1 MAVCRRPRKGNGRS
15 PRGSKTATVRL
26 TMVEGFLVH
35 HNAHNTRA
43 KLRTSIVDL
52 RHESCGKSAFWA
64 SAKRGFDSS
73 AEQRK
78 FAVHNELSW
87 PHLVLSLASARHFV
101 LTIERLAPHPRT
113 PSPSG
118 RLHLQ
123 RQSTRWRCPPQRPPA
138 PMQHQM
144 AMQQEVEIIIRGIRI
159 ANTQSSR
166 RQW

>member
-1 MAVCRRPRKGNGRS
+1 MLTIPERSLEPVLLTFAMNLAVSQPFGLAPSADLIRVPSSGN
-15 PRGSKTATVRL
+15 L
-26 TMVEGFLVH
+26 QL
-35 HNAHNTRA
+35 
-43 KLRTSIVDL
+43 
-52 RHESCGKSAFWA
+52 
-64 SAKRGFDSS
+64 
-73 AEQRK
+73 
-78 FAVHNELSW
+78 HNELSW